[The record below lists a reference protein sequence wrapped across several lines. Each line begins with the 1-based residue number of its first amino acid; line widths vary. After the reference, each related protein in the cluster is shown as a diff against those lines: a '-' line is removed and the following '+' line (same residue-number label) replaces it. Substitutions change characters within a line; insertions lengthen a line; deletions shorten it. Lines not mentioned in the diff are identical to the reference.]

1 MALFVVS
8 GSIKLFSIDCVT
20 FYLIVF
26 ANIYLF
32 LVSFSIAFARWKT
45 VQLPQ
50 ITYIMKQV

>member
-32 LVSFSIAFARWKT
+32 LVSFSIAFARSKT
-45 VQLPQ
+45 VRLPQ